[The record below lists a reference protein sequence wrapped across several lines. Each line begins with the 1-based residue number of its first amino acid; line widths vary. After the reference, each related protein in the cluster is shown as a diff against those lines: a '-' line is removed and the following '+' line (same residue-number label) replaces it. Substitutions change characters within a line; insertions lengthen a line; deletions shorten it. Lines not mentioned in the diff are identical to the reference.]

1 MATLLLLTNDMRS
14 SAEILPALELLPHHV
29 KVAQA
34 EATALLDAPAAD
46 VILLDARQDL
56 VGAWSL
62 CRLIETTGKE
72 APLLVIAHERRAGRT
87 VGRLGLRRPAARDR
101 RAGRGG
107 RTAPAG
113 HDAVG
118 RNQCRPGNPVRQH
131 HDRRGRLQ
139 RQAQWCPARSHLH
152 RVRAV
157 EVPRTAPGTRVQPP
171 AAAERRLGTT
181 TTAAPE
187 LSTSMCGD
195 CAPSSAWS
203 TSRSSARFA
212 TSDTDSSRPPRSPRA
227 SPARAPVAA
236 MQPPCVTRCG
246 SETAL

>member
-14 SAEILPALELLPHHV
+14 SAEILPALELLPPRQSRPSRSHRAAGCTGRGCDLARCPTGPGRRPV
-29 KVAQA
+29 PV
-34 EATALLDAPAAD
+34 PAHRDHRQRGAA
-46 VILLDARQDL
+46 ARHR
-56 VGAWSL
+56 S
-62 CRLIETTGKE
+62 R
-72 APLLVIAHERRAGRT
+72 RRAGRT

-157 EVPRTAPGTRVQPP
+157 EVPRTAPGTCS
-171 AAAERRLGTT
+171 AA
-181 TTAAPE
+181 
-187 LSTSMCGD
+187 
-195 CAPSSAWS
+195 SS
-203 TSRSSARFA
+203 
-212 TSDTDSSRPPRSPRA
+212 
-227 SPARAPVAA
+227 
-236 MQPPCVTRCG
+236 C
-246 SETAL
+246 